1 MGMLFTSFLLL
12 VLPWCQW
19 HRQLG
24 VAAVLVGAA
33 ADVVLVQTDLGREAD
48 QRPVSRLHV
57 VGVEAP
63 AVNGGKR
70 ADVRNH
76 DKLESGQ
83 RLTRKS
89 MRHGRL

>member
-1 MGMLFTSFLLL
+1 MATTTFKRRVVVVDLRNELEGEVL
-12 VLPWCQW
+12 VAEL
-19 HRQLG
+19 
-24 VAAVLVGAA
+24 LVGAA

-70 ADVRNH
+70 ADVRNQ
-76 DKLESGQ
+76 DKI
-83 RLTRKS
+83 K
-89 MRHGRL
+89 

>member
-33 ADVVLVQTDLGREAD
+33 ADVELVSLGLRRVAD
-48 QRPVSRLHV
+48 QRPGL
-57 VGVEAP
+57 GF
-63 AVNGGKR
+63 
-70 ADVRNH
+70 
-76 DKLESGQ
+76 ESV
-83 RLTRKS
+83 LIETSINWKT
-89 MRHGRL
+89 H